1 VIKLMIVLVCL
12 ALLLGGP
19 AALAVARSSTQL
31 DWSQM
36 RWDSAGLAPDPATH
50 PEAVVQV
57 YAARSWG
64 WKGAFSVHS
73 WIALKPE
80 GARAYERYDVVGW
93 GVPGRS
99 AVRQNM
105 RPVDGYWAG
114 NRPEIVGE
122 LRGPVAAAAIPKV
135 RDAIA
140 RYPYCDVYSLWPG
153 PNSNTFVAWVVR
165 AVPEFKAA
173 MPANAVGK
181 DWLPLTRPAALTPSG
196 TGAQVSLF
204 GLLGVAAGVEEGLEV
219 NFLGQTVGI
228 DPKHLA
234 VKLPGFGSV
243 GLRTSEPSKVG
254 YDEPAGAEK
263 AGG

>member
-1 VIKLMIVLVCL
+1 
-12 ALLLGGP
+12 
-19 AALAVARSSTQL
+19 
-31 DWSQM
+31 
-36 RWDSAGLAPDPATH
+36 
-50 PEAVVQV
+50 
-57 YAARSWG
+57 
-64 WKGAFSVHS
+64 
-73 WIALKPE
+73 
-80 GARAYERYDVVGW
+80 
-93 GVPGRS
+93 
-99 AVRQNM
+99 
-105 RPVDGYWAG
+105 
-114 NRPEIVGE
+114 
-122 LRGPVAAAAIPKV
+122 VAAAAIPKV

-140 RYPYCDVYSLWPG
+140 RYPYRDVYRLWPG

-196 TGAQVSLF
+196 TGAQVSLL
-204 GLLGVAAGVEEGLEV
+204 GLLGVAAGVEEGIEV
-219 NFLGQTVGI
+219 SFLGETVGI